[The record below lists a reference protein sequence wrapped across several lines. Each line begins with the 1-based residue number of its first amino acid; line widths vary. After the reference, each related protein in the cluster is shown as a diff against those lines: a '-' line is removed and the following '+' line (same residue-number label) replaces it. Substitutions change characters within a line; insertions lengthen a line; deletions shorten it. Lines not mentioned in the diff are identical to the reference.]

1 MLKLKVEELNKELKK
16 CQYSTKG
23 NKKDLQQRL
32 EAVIIKGD
40 PLVED
45 MMQNRADN
53 CVRESFSTGS
63 HWDEINCDGEYFDKS
78 GIENFHA
85 PALTVGENP
94 TTSRK

>member
-40 PLVED
+40 PLVEY
-45 MMQNRADN
+45 MTRTWNDN
-53 CVRESFSTGS
+53 FYG
-63 HWDEINCDGEYFDKS
+63 WCDGEYLDKS
-78 GIENFHA
+78 RIEGFNE
-85 PALTVGENP
+85 PTVPSGDNH
-94 TTSRK
+94 TTKKG